1 MHQQLCK
8 IRGYPIRALKAKG
21 HWCSKVHSPHRL
33 QGSSRTNRKR
43 MIARDAILEKYLAL
57 VRRMEN
63 YFKGFIVEHIE
74 RNKNTEAD
82 QLAKVAA
89 RNTPLTTDVFL

>member
-1 MHQQLCK
+1 
-8 IRGYPIRALKAKG
+8 
-21 HWCSKVHSPHRL
+21 
-33 QGSSRTNRKR
+33 
-43 MIARDAILEKYLAL
+43 
-57 VRRMEN
+57 MEN